1 MRLNSQIVER
11 VRGKEDVT
19 KELKKVE
26 LMDCFAGKVMNSQ
39 WSTFGAVHY
48 HKIKFIF
55 L

>member
-1 MRLNSQIVER
+1 MRLKSQIVER

-19 KELKKVE
+19 KVE
-26 LMDCFAGKVMNSQ
+26 LMDCFAGKVMNSH
-39 WSTFGAVHY
+39 WSTFGAVHH